1 VDFVLAH
8 PRSGTELLSRLLNA
22 GGERVAGHE
31 VLIDRPGGLE
41 FLGAASEHYA
51 GRRSDEEI
59 RRFFD
64 LYRGAGVAIDSNWKL
79 AWVIGPLTANFP
91 EAALIHLV
99 RDPRDTIR
107 SCVELDYYG
116 DTRFDDEVENLWY
129 RTLPEVRAP
138 GWAGMEAFERNCA
151 FWAESQRQIL
161 RLEAHPRY
169 LRVRLEDLASP
180 TVVERLFAVLGLP
193 LPPVER
199 LEEALRT
206 RGNEKRAIKE
216 TVARRRGALGQLAG
230 WAPRQQEI
238 FANHCAELAAQ
249 LGY

>member
-8 PRSGTELLSRLLNA
+8 PRSGTELLARLLNA

-31 VLIDRPGGLE
+31 ALIDLSGGLD
-41 FLGAASEHYA
+41 FLAAASEHYA

-64 LYRGAGVAIDSNWKL
+64 RYRGAGVAIDSNWKL
-79 AWVIGPLTANFP
+79 AWVIGPLVANFP
-91 EAALIHLV
+91 EAAFIHLV

-138 GWAGMEAFERNCA
+138 GWAAMDAFERNCA

-161 RLEAHPRY
+161 RLEGRPRY
-169 LRVRLEDLASP
+169 RRVRLEDLASP
-180 TVVERLFAVLGLP
+180 PVLERLFAALGLP
-193 LPPVER
+193 LPPGER
-199 LEEALRT
+199 LEEVRRT

-216 TVARRRGALGQLAG
+216 MVARRHGPLGPFAG
-230 WAPRQQEI
+230 WTRRQREI
-238 FANHCAELAAQ
+238 FANHCAELAAR